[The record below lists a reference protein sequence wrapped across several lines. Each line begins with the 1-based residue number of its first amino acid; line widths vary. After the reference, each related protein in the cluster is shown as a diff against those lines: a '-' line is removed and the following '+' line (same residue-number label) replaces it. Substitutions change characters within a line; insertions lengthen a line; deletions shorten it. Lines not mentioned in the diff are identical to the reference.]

1 MSKLTEALTMTRA
14 QRRGMAVVLLLLL
27 ASLLWLWKVSQE
39 TVAVTSREVA
49 AMEDF
54 KRTSDSLLLARQRA
68 ESPRKP
74 RRNAN
79 RKSSESDTKTTSAK
93 AASPAKVTS
102 KTPVKDA
109 SLDELP
115 VIPREN

>member
-14 QRRGMAVVLLLLL
+14 QRRGMAVVVLLLL

-68 ESPRKP
+68 ESLRK
-74 RRNAN
+74 AN
-79 RKSSESDTKTTSAK
+79 RKSSKSDTKTTSAK